1 MVTLDQILLRLPR
14 KVPDADF
21 VDKLFGQIHGT
32 SAPQR
37 LPRIHNSIKIYFYLE
52 SEWIEP
58 VQSTMQE
65 DVRIHADRCQPSSA
79 TGDAKRVP
87 SPDIYRVAE
96 LSLPNL
102 NRFSP

>member
-32 SAPQR
+32 SASTPA
-37 LPRIHNSIKIYFYLE
+37 PSITDQDLYLLE

-65 DVRIHADRCQPSSA
+65 DVGFMQ
-79 TGDAKRVP
+79 TDANLHLPPVMQKES